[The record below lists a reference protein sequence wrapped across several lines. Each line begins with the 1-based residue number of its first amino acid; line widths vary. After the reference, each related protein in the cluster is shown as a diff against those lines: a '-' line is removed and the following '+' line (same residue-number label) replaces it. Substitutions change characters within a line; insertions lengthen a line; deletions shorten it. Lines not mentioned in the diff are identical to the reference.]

1 MSIDFQLRD
10 LLEAGVHF
18 GHQAHR
24 WNPKMKPYIHSVR
37 NRIHIIDLTQ
47 TYPMLHKALVTIR
60 DSVANGGR
68 VLFVGTKR
76 QASEV
81 VAEAATKSAQYYVNH
96 RWLGGMLTNWKTISN
111 SIQHLAQLETEIAD
125 SSKGF
130 TKKELLQMNR
140 DYEKM
145 NRVLG
150 GIRDMGGLP
159 SVMFVLD
166 TNKEAIAIKEARRL
180 GITVIGIVDT
190 NSDPDSVDFAIP
202 GNDDAVR
209 AIQLYCDLVVA
220 AIIEGIQ
227 MSQGVSNVD
236 LGAATNPSL
245 DLPDEGALSASA

>member
-1 MSIDFQLRD
+1 MAIEFTLRD

-24 WNPKMKPYIHSVR
+24 WNPKMKRYIHGVR
-37 NRIHIIDLTQ
+37 NRVHILDLTQ
-47 TYPMLHKALVTIR
+47 TVPMLYNALVAVR

-81 VAEAATKSAQYYVNH
+81 VATSAAKCAQYYVNH

-111 SIQHLAQLETEIAD
+111 SIQHLATLEAEIAD
-125 SSKGF
+125 TSKGF

-159 SVMFVLD
+159 TIMFILD

-209 AIQLYCDLVVA
+209 AIQLYCDLVASAV
-220 AIIEGIQ
+220 IDGIQ
-227 MSQGVSNVD
+227 ISQGGSSVD
-236 LGAATNPSL
+236 LGAAINPSL
-245 DLPDEGALSASA
+245 DLPDDETLSA